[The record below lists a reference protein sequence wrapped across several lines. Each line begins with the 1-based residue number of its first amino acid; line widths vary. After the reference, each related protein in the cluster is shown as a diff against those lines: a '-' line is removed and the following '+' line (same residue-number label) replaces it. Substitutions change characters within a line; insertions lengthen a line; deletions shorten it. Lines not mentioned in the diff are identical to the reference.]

1 MFTQDLPIIIL
12 SVLFLFSAIA
22 VLFIKEFTRAFYL
35 SLSVN
40 IIGII
45 ILSFFWVIGFVDCT
59 IFSCTLYLDNVGYLF
74 SIIVL
79 IGTIVVILGGKSHIE
94 NWSTKSSML
103 SLLLLTELGL
113 VYMAFAY
120 NILIILGAWGI
131 SSAASYA
138 ITMLRKDYKS
148 VDAGIKYLVMGLI
161 SSSFMIFGFAL
172 YFLSVNTFSL
182 NYSTIKYPY
191 LFMLGISLL
200 SVAFFFKLGAFP
212 FQGWLPEVYINADRI
227 SVSFISSVGKLLG
240 IIPLLRI
247 ISLGDPTQNVITF
260 FVVLFS
266 IMAILSMFVGNIIAF
281 SRKDLPSILAFSSI
295 AQMGFILI
303 GFVALKVN
311 TQIAEAGLVTQSL
324 AYVVAQAGLFNFVNH
339 IEKVSGTARFEGLRG
354 LAKSDRGLATSA
366 SILVL
371 SLLGIPPIIG
381 FWGKLFL
388 FESVY
393 FYPWLIIIAV
403 LNSAISAGY
412 YIPIIRE
419 MFREGELNFVESEER
434 DSVIF
439 SAILSIG
446 IGIISPLILVVV

>member
-1 MFTQDLPIIIL
+1 
-12 SVLFLFSAIA
+12 
-22 VLFIKEFTRAFYL
+22 
-35 SLSVN
+35 
-40 IIGII
+40 
-45 ILSFFWVIGFVDCT
+45 
-59 IFSCTLYLDNVGYLF
+59 
-74 SIIVL
+74 
-79 IGTIVVILGGKSHIE
+79 
-94 NWSTKSSML
+94 
-103 SLLLLTELGL
+103 
-113 VYMAFAY
+113 
-120 NILIILGAWGI
+120 
-131 SSAASYA
+131 
-138 ITMLRKDYKS
+138 
-148 VDAGIKYLVMGLI
+148 
-161 SSSFMIFGFAL
+161 
-172 YFLSVNTFSL
+172 
-182 NYSTIKYPY
+182 
-191 LFMLGISLL
+191 
-200 SVAFFFKLGAFP
+200 
-212 FQGWLPEVYINADRI
+212 
-227 SVSFISSVGKLLG
+227 
-240 IIPLLRI
+240 
-247 ISLGDPTQNVITF
+247 
-260 FVVLFS
+260 
-266 IMAILSMFVGNIIAF
+266 MFVGNIIAF

-324 AYVVAQAGLFNFVNH
+324 AYVIAQAGLFNFVNH

-419 MFREGELNFVESEER
+419 MFREGESNFVESEER

>member
-1 MFTQDLPIIIL
+1 MLINDLPIIIV
-12 SVLFLFSAIA
+12 SALFLFSSIS
-22 VLFIKEFTRAFYL
+22 VLFIKEYSKAFYL
-35 SLSVN
+35 SLSANV
-40 IIGII
+40 IGII
-45 ILSFFWVIGFVDCT
+45 VLAAFWVKGFVGYT
-59 IFSCTLYLDNVGYLF
+59 IFSCTLYIDNIGYLF
-74 SIIVL
+74 SMIVL
-79 IGTIVVILGGKSHIE
+79 IGTIVVIIGGKSHVE
-94 NWSTKSSML
+94 NWTTRSSML
-103 SLLLLTELGL
+103 SLLLLTGLGL
-113 VYMAFAY
+113 IYMAFAY

-161 SSSFMIFGFAL
+161 SSSFMILGFAL

-182 NYSTIKYPY
+182 NYETIEYPY
-191 LFMLGISLL
+191 LFMLGLAML

-212 FQGWLPEVYINADRI
+212 FQGWLPDVYINADRI

-240 IIPLLRI
+240 IVPLLRI
-247 ISLGDPTQNVITF
+247 ISLGDPTQNILNF

-266 IMAILSMFVGNIIAF
+266 IMSVLSMIVGNIIAF

-295 AQMGFILI
+295 TQMGFILI
-303 GFVALKVN
+303 GFVALKINV
-311 TQIAEAGLVTQSL
+311 QIAEAGLVTQSL
-324 AYVVAQAGLFNFVNH
+324 AYVIAQAGLFNFVNY

-354 LAKSDRGLATSA
+354 LAKYDKGLATSA

-371 SLLGIPPIIG
+371 SLLGIPPILG

-393 FYPWLIIIAV
+393 LYPWLIIIAV
-403 LNSAISAGY
+403 LSSAISAGY

-419 MFREGELNFVESEER
+419 MFREGEMNFIETEER